1 MEQDPVVVRVIAA
14 LDEVIAYADIDVFTA
29 SLHAGRLP
37 AGAAR
42 DAARVV
48 ANALDAVYQSA
59 AEDLYSPSGAKNCRT
74 VQELLDSYRPAVRAA
89 ARAMLA
95 TVPPAVK
102 RVVARLKRTYKK
114 ASSAVVAAEAALDA
128 VVSRD
133 DAFLSSAA
141 AGDAHFD
148 ARCADDAAGGDA
160 DEAYLDFA
168 GARGCM
174 TLADLLTCDR
184 SAVRLTAMLTPEPAP
199 RATPPAPKRKR

>member
-1 MEQDPVVVRVIAA
+1 M
-14 LDEVIAYADIDVFTA
+14 IAYADIDVFTA

-114 ASSAVVAAEAALDA
+114 ASSAVVAAAALLAA
-128 VVSRD
+128 VHDEVKDPEIVRALQARVFQAYSR
-133 DAFLSSAA
+133 
-141 AGDAHFD
+141 HIV
-148 ARCADDAAGGDA
+148 
-160 DEAYLDFA
+160 E
-168 GARGCM
+168 
-174 TLADLLTCDR
+174 TQT
-184 SAVRLTAMLTPEPAP
+184 
-199 RATPPAPKRKR
+199 